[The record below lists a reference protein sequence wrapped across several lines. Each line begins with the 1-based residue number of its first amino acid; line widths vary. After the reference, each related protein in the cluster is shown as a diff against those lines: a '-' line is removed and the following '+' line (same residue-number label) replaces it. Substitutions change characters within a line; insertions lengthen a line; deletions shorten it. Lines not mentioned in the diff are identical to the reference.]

1 MEKITESSLVFYVAL
16 EMLYANRA
24 ESAEE
29 AFRIWPQ
36 RQVPATLN
44 AVKIAF
50 ARIRGRGF
58 SRYVMTQK
66 GMDRVKAIRP
76 SLEAMLEKRLAD
88 LNDPKPPGPII
99 NSVFALG
106 GAPWHP

>member
-1 MEKITESSLVFYVAL
+1 MRKITEDSLVFYVAL

-24 ESAEE
+24 KNAED

-36 RQVPATLN
+36 RHVPATLN
-44 AVKIAF
+44 AVAVAF

-58 SRYVMTQK
+58 SRYEITQK
-66 GMDRVKAIRP
+66 GVDRVMEIRP
-76 SLEAMLEKRLAD
+76 ALEAMLEIRRID
-88 LNDPKPPGPII
+88 LKDPKPTGPII

-106 GAPWHP
+106 GKQWCP